1 MRVAVLG
8 TGTMGAGMARTLL
21 RNGFGVTVWNR
32 TRSRAAAIGSDGA
45 VVAGTAAEAVA
56 EADVIITMSFD
67 EEAVT
72 DAARDFLP
80 HAKPGAVWL
89 QSATVGPTGMRR
101 IAELADPA
109 RIQVVDAPVVG
120 TKGPAEAGTLIVLV
134 SGSAAAIAGA
144 RPVLEAVGSKIVEVG
159 EAVGAASSLKLA
171 CNAWIASLTTATG
184 QSLTLAKAL
193 GVDPGLFL
201 STIKG
206 GPSDSGYAQLKGHL
220 MLESD
225 FTPSFALGGLVK
237 DINLMLAETAASDFD
252 GALLRTTNSL
262 FQSAIAAHG
271 AGEDIA
277 AVVTSFG
284 ADRTQ
289 P

>member
-1 MRVAVLG
+1 MHVAVLG

-21 RNGFGVTVWNR
+21 RDGFDVTVWNR
-32 TRSRAAAIGSDGA
+32 TSSRAAALGSDGA
-45 VVAGTAAEAVA
+45 VVAGTAADAVA

-72 DAARDFLP
+72 AAARDFLP
-80 HAKPGAVWL
+80 HAKAGAIWL
-89 QSATVGPTGMRR
+89 QSATVGPAGMRR
-101 IAELADPA
+101 IAALADPLKVE
-109 RIQVVDAPVVG
+109 VVDAPVVG
-120 TKGPAEAGTLIVLV
+120 TKGPAEAGTLIVLA
-134 SGSAAAIAGA
+134 SGSAEAIAKA
-144 RPVLEAVGSKIVEVG
+144 RPVFEAIGSKTVEVG
-159 EAVGAASSLKLA
+159 ETIGAASSLKLA

-201 STIKG
+201 STIQG
-206 GPSDSGYAQLKGHL
+206 GPSDNPYAQLKGRL

-237 DINLMLAETAASDFD
+237 DINLMLSETAVSDFD
-252 GALLRTTNSL
+252 GSLLDTIRSL
-262 FQSAIAAHG
+262 FEGAIAAHG
-271 AGEDIA
+271 AEEDIA

-284 ADRTQ
+284 IDRI
-289 P
+289 

>member
-134 SGSAAAIAGA
+134 SGSAAAIAGV